1 MRCLIFLS
9 CLGPFPGGGPSSQ
22 SASAVGE
29 VGEVGKGGIPVGGDG
44 GSGRSLPEAK
54 VERYGVVFVDD
65 TLRDVP
71 VPAGS
76 GQPSCAMRLAA
87 W

>member
-9 CLGPFPGGGPSSQ
+9 CLGPFPGGGPSSE
-22 SASAVGE
+22 SASAVGD
-29 VGEVGKGGIPVGGDG
+29 VGDVGSSGLVEG

-54 VERYGVVFVDD
+54 AEGYGVVFVEDG
-65 TLRDVP
+65 LRWVP
-71 VPAGS
+71 VS
-76 GQPSCAMRLAA
+76 GEPSCAMRLAA

>member
-22 SASAVGE
+22 SASTVGE
-29 VGEVGKGGIPVGGDG
+29 VGEVGEVGRGGLLAG

-54 VERYGVVFVDD
+54 VE
-65 TLRDVP
+65 
-71 VPAGS
+71 
-76 GQPSCAMRLAA
+76 

>member
-1 MRCLIFLS
+1 MSATSCVQIEMRCLIFLS

-29 VGEVGKGGIPVGGDG
+29 VGEVGDVGKGGLPEG

-54 VERYGVVFVDD
+54 AER
-65 TLRDVP
+65 
-71 VPAGS
+71 
-76 GQPSCAMRLAA
+76 
-87 W
+87 